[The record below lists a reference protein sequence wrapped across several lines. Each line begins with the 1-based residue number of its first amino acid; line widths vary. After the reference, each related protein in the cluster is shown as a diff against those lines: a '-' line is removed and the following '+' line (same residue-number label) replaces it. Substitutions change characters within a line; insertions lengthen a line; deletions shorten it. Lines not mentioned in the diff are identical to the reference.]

1 MWRVAYQE
9 WCAKS
14 DKGRV
19 TSVML
24 RMTCQ
29 EGHIKSAM
37 SRVRSQEWYVKSDKL
52 RVKSQEAFVK
62 SDISPIIKSYDSSW
76 SNYGYLWLYIACYDQ
91 LLVIRFAIWDW
102 LF

>member
-1 MWRVAYQE
+1 
-9 WCAKS
+9 
-14 DKGRV
+14 
-19 TSVML
+19 ML

-76 SNYGYLWLYIACYDQ
+76 
-91 LLVIRFAIWDW
+91 
-102 LF
+102 